1 MRTFAAGVVRWRWWV
16 IAGWVAAVVGL
27 QLGSLQVGTDYKDV
41 FDTPGT
47 DSQSASDVLE
57 ESFPSASGDADLVVW
72 RVASGTA
79 TDEEARRTVDGLL
92 ASLSRVDSVSSVTSP
107 LDGDRQTAGQ
117 VSSDKR
123 TAYATVQFDRAA
135 AQLDVE
141 NVEEVVELVE
151 DADEVEGLDVGIS
164 GQGAAR
170 LSTPALGILELV
182 GVAFAAVVL
191 YISFGSLVAASMPLL
206 SAIGAL
212 GSGVAVVGLLSNAL
226 DLPTAV
232 PTIGVLLGLGVGI
245 DYALFLVSRFRRS
258 LRAGSAVDDAVVDAV
273 DSSGRAVIFAGITV
287 VISLLGLLLVGL
299 DFLDGVGIGVAIVV
313 LSTVFAAVTLLP
325 AMLSVLGHRVLSG
338 KHRRELAEGSLLD
351 LEHANDNPTR
361 WVRFLR
367 DKPVV
372 ATVVGAAAMVALALP
387 VGDLRLGVADQGS
400 NPDGSVTRVGY
411 DLLADGFGPG
421 VNGPLLLVAQTRD
434 DDARAAVEQL
444 RTDLVGTEGVASV
457 GPVQANQAGDT
468 ALLRVVPTTNPQ
480 DEQTVDL
487 IETIRDDIV
496 PDRESAAPGLTVDV
510 GGSTATF
517 KDFSDLVTDALPL
530 FLAAVILLSVVLL
543 MVAFRSLL
551 IPLLGGVMNLLGA
564 AAALGVVIAV
574 FQWGWGSDLLG
585 VGREGPI
592 EPFIPVM
599 AFAILFGLSM
609 DYQVFLVSRV
619 HEEWLRT
626 KDNRRAVIVGL
637 NETRP
642 VITAA
647 ALIMVFVFGSFV
659 TGDSRTIKLIGF
671 GLAVGVFLDAY
682 VLRQTVVPG
691 SMLLAGKAN
700 WYLPAWLDR
709 ILPNVSVE
717 GPHQPATAGAPLEA
731 ARHGRPADPVVGR
744 RRRPD
749 DDRAREVRAPGEQ
762 VLAGRS
768 TTDLGTADQATAN
781 GTAVRGA
788 VSGAAENG
796 LSENGAG
803 GYHAG
808 FRAGHEAG
816 HAARFEEGHRV
827 GWEAGRRARFEEGR
841 RDGYAA
847 GVQARYEEGF
857 RDGYENA
864 VADGDE
870 RYRTGHDAGYEAALS
885 EDPRAARREATAPA
899 ASRSETA
906 PAPAPAAPPAS
917 VVSPTPAAGPAGQ
930 DG

>member
-16 IAGWVAAVVGL
+16 IAGWLVAVVGL
-27 QLGSLQVGTDYKDV
+27 QLGSVQAGTDYKDV
-41 FDTPGT
+41 FETPGT
-47 DSQSASDVLE
+47 ESQSASDVLE
-57 ESFPSASGDADLVVW
+57 ESFPSASGDADLVAW
-72 RVASGTA
+72 RVDSGSA
-79 TDEEARRTVDGLL
+79 TDADARRTIDGML

-107 LDGDRQTAGQ
+107 LAGGRQTEGQ
-117 VSSDKR
+117 VSSDGR

-135 AQLDVE
+135 DELDVV
-141 NVEEVVELVE
+141 NVEEIVELVE
-151 DADEVEGLDVGIS
+151 DADEVDGIEVGIS

-170 LSTPALGILELV
+170 LSAPALGILELI

-191 YISFGSLVAASMPLL
+191 FVSFGSLVAMAMPLL
-206 SAIGAL
+206 SAAGAL
-212 GSGVAVVGLLSNAL
+212 GSSVAIVGLLSNAL

-258 LRAGSAVDDAVVDAV
+258 LRAGTDVAEAVVEAV
-273 DSSGRAVIFAGITV
+273 NSSGRAVIFAGITV

-313 LSTVFAAVTLLP
+313 LFTVFAAVTLLP
-325 AMLSVLGHRVLSG
+325 AMLSVLGHRVLSR
-338 KHRRELAEGSLLD
+338 KHRRELAEGRLLD

-372 ATVVGAAAMVALALP
+372 ATVVGAATMVVLAVP

-434 DDARAAVEQL
+434 EEAREAVQQL
-444 RTDLVGTEGVASV
+444 RTDLVGTDGVASV
-457 GPVQANQAGDT
+457 GPVQPNQAGDT

-496 PDRESAAPGLTVDV
+496 PERESAASGLTVDV

-517 KDFSDLVTDALPL
+517 KDFSDLVTDALPV
-530 FLAAVILLSVVLL
+530 FFAAVILLSVVLL
-543 MVAFRSLL
+543 MIAFRSLL
-551 IPLLGGVMNLLGA
+551 IPLLGGLMNLLGA
-564 AAALGVVIAV
+564 AAALGVVVAV

-626 KDNRRAVIVGL
+626 RDNRRAVIIGL

-659 TGDSRTIKLIGF
+659 SGDSRTIKLIGF
-671 GLAVGVFLDAY
+671 GLAIGVFLDAY

-709 ILPNVSVE
+709 ILPNLSVE

-731 ARHGRPADPVVGR
+731 ARHGRPAEPAGDR

-749 DDRAREVRAPGEQ
+749 DDRAGGGGALAAPAR
-762 VLAGRS
+762 AGRS
-768 TTDLGTADQATAN
+768 TADRSTADHATAGQSTSGTAGRTAN
-781 GTAVRGA
+781 GSTPDSV
-788 VSGAAENG
+788 AED
-796 LSENGAG
+796 GAG
-803 GYHAG
+803 GYRAG
-808 FRAGHEAG
+808 FLAGHEAG

-847 GVQARYEEGF
+847 GVQARYEEGYS
-857 RDGYENA
+857 DGYENA

-870 RYRTGHDAGYEAALS
+870 RYRTGHDAGYEAALA
-885 EDPRAARREATAPA
+885 EDAEEARSASSAPA
-899 ASRSETA
+899 TS
-906 PAPAPAAPPAS
+906 PPGPDGRDS
-917 VVSPTPAAGPAGQ
+917 VSVGSSAHGDIGHREP
-930 DG
+930 